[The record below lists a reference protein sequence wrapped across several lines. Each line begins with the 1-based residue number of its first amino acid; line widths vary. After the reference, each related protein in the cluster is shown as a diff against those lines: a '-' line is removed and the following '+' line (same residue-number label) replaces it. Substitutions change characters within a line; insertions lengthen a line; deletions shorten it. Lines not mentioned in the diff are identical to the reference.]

1 MSDKSEFEDLT
12 TRIKSTWMAGDFGR
26 VAKMAEAVAEAF
38 VARRK
43 IQPGTRVL
51 DVACGTGNLA
61 IPAARAGAV
70 VTGIDIAP
78 NLVGQARVRARSEGL
93 DVQFDEGDAEALPYE
108 DGSFDLVM
116 SMWGAMFAPR
126 PDVVTHELT
135 RVCRSGGQI
144 AMANWT
150 LRGFIGQ
157 MFKAVV
163 KHAPPPAEMVS
174 PILWGD
180 EEVVRQRF
188 GGSVVE
194 LHMVPVIARL
204 QYPFPPAGTVE
215 FYRQYYGPTQRAF
228 AALRSGAHNAL
239 RHDLEVL
246 FSEHNRGSGN
256 VTALDAEYL
265 EVVAVRA

>member
-1 MSDKSEFEDLT
+1 MSDKSEMEDLQV
-12 TRIKSTWMAGDFGR
+12 RIRSTWVAGDFVR

-78 NLVGQARVRARSEGL
+78 NLVGQARARARSERV
-93 DVQFDEGDAEALPYE
+93 DMQFDEGDVEALPYE

-126 PDVVTHELT
+126 PDVVTQELT

-150 LRGFIGQ
+150 PGGFIGQ
-157 MFKAVV
+157 MFNAVA
-163 KHAPPPAEMVS
+163 KHAPSPSGMVS

-188 GGSVVE
+188 GDSVAE

-215 FYRQYYGPTQRAF
+215 FFRQYYGPTQRAF
-228 AALRSGAHNAL
+228 AALRSDAQNAL
-239 RHDLEVL
+239 RRDLEAL
-246 FSEHNRGSGN
+246 FSEHNRGSSN

-265 EVVAVRA
+265 EIVAIRA

>member
-1 MSDKSEFEDLT
+1 MSDKSEMEDLQV
-12 TRIKSTWMAGDFGR
+12 RIRSTWVAGDFGR

-78 NLVGQARVRARSEGL
+78 NLVGQARARARSERV
-93 DVQFDEGDAEALPYE
+93 DMQFDEGDVEALPYE

-126 PDVVTHELT
+126 PDVVTQELT

-150 LRGFIGQ
+150 PGGFIGQ
-157 MFKAVV
+157 MFNAVA
-163 KHAPPPAEMVS
+163 KHAPSPSGMVS

-188 GGSVVE
+188 GDSVAE

-215 FYRQYYGPTQRAF
+215 FFRQYYGPTQRAF
-228 AALRSGAHNAL
+228 AALRSDAQNAL
-239 RHDLEVL
+239 RRDLEAL
-246 FSEHNRGSGN
+246 FSEHNRGSSN

-265 EVVAVRA
+265 EIVAIRA

>member
-1 MSDKSEFEDLT
+1 MADESEFEDLT

-26 VAKMAEAVAEAF
+26 VAKIAEAVAEAF

-43 IQPGTRVL
+43 IRPRTRVL

-78 NLVGQARVRARSEGL
+78 NLVGQARARARSEGV

-135 RVCRSGGQI
+135 
-144 AMANWT
+144 
-150 LRGFIGQ
+150 
-157 MFKAVV
+157 
-163 KHAPPPAEMVS
+163 
-174 PILWGD
+174 
-180 EEVVRQRF
+180 
-188 GGSVVE
+188 
-194 LHMVPVIARL
+194 
-204 QYPFPPAGTVE
+204 
-215 FYRQYYGPTQRAF
+215 
-228 AALRSGAHNAL
+228 
-239 RHDLEVL
+239 
-246 FSEHNRGSGN
+246 
-256 VTALDAEYL
+256 
-265 EVVAVRA
+265 